1 MIKQVALLWEKNK
14 NDLREA
20 IKNGVVSTIQN
31 EEYLGGSVDDYK
43 KLIRAIIKYVLNN
56 NDDDGDAEFNTKNI
70 VEIDNGDYQGTLLFM
85 FHVDTYQPSAY
96 DYIITTISYGSC
108 SGCDALQGA
117 FCCPTVDAIVD
128 SLMSIC
134 LHLCQHMK
142 KPYLGGW
149 YLEDWDEECQWE

>member
-14 NDLREA
+14 NDLREV
-20 IKNGVVSTIQN
+20 IKNSVVSTIQN
-31 EEYLGGSVDDYK
+31 EEYLGASVDDYK
-43 KLIRAIIKYVLNN
+43 KLIGAIIKYVLNN
-56 NDDDGDAEFNTKNI
+56 NDDDGDPEFNTTNI
-70 VEIDNGDYQGTLLFM
+70 TEIDNGDYQGTLLFM

-96 DYIITTISYGSC
+96 DYIITTVDYGTC

-117 FCCPTVDAIVD
+117 FRCPTVDAIVD

-149 YLEDWDEECQWE
+149 YLEDWDEECEWK

>member
-14 NDLREA
+14 DNLREV
-20 IKNGVVSTIQN
+20 IKSSIVSTIQK
-31 EEYLGGSVDDYK
+31 EEDLEESVDDYK
-43 KLIRAIIKYVLNN
+43 KLIRAIIKYIFNN
-56 NDDDGDAEFNTKNI
+56 NDNGPEFNTENI
-70 VEIDNGDYQGTLLFM
+70 AEIDNGDYQGTLLFM
-85 FHVDTYQPSAY
+85 FHVDTYQPFAY
-96 DYIITTISYGSC
+96 DYIITTIDYGSC

-117 FCCPTVDAIVD
+117 FCYPTVDAIVD

-149 YLEDWDEECQWE
+149 YLEDWDEECEWE

>member
-1 MIKQVALLWEKNK
+1 MIKQVALLWERNK
-14 NDLREA
+14 NNLREV
-20 IKNGVVSTIQN
+20 IKNSVVSTIRK

-43 KLIRAIIKYVLNN
+43 QLIRAIIKYVLND
-56 NDDDGDAEFNTKNI
+56 NDTGIKFNTKNI
-70 VEIDNGDYQGTLLFM
+70 VEIDNGHYQGTLLFV
-85 FHVDTYQPSAY
+85 FHLDMYQPPAY
-96 DYIITTISYGSC
+96 NYIITTVDYGSC

-149 YLEDWDEECQWE
+149 YLEDWDEECEWK

>member
-1 MIKQVALLWEKNK
+1 MIKQIALLWEKNK
-14 NDLREA
+14 NDLREV

-56 NDDDGDAEFNTKNI
+56 NDDDGDPEFNTTNI
-70 VEIDNGDYQGTLLFM
+70 TEIDNGDYQGTLLFM

-96 DYIITTISYGSC
+96 DYIITTVDYGTC

-117 FCCPTVDAIVD
+117 FRCPTLDAIVD

-149 YLEDWDEECQWE
+149 YLEEWDEECEWK

>member
-14 NDLREA
+14 DNLREI
-20 IKNGVVSTIQN
+20 IKNGVISTIQN
-31 EEYLGGSVDDYK
+31 GEYLGGSVDDYK
-43 KLIRAIIKYVLNN
+43 KLITAIIKSVLNN
-56 NDDDGDAEFNTKNI
+56 NDDNLEFNTKNI
-70 VEIDNGDYQGTLLFM
+70 TEIDNGHYQGTLLFM
-85 FHVDTYQPSAY
+85 FHVDTYQPSACE
-96 DYIITTISYGSC
+96 YIITTVDYGSC

-117 FCCPTVDAIVD
+117 LCCPTVDGIVD

-149 YLEDWDEECQWE
+149 HLDFWDEECEWE

>member
-14 NDLREA
+14 DNLREV
-20 IKNGVVSTIQN
+20 IKNGIVSAIQN

-43 KLIRAIIKYVLNN
+43 KLIGAIIKYVLNN
-56 NDDDGDAEFNTKNI
+56 DDPDPEFNTKNI
-70 VEIDNGDYQGTLLFM
+70 TEIDNGHYQGTLLFM
-85 FHVDTYQPSAY
+85 FYVDTYQPSAY
-96 DYIITTISYGSC
+96 DYIITTVDYGTC

-117 FCCPTVDAIVD
+117 FRCPTVDAIVD

-149 YLEDWDEECQWE
+149 YLEDWDEECEWK

>member
-20 IKNGVVSTIQN
+20 IKTGVVSTIQN
-31 EEYLGGSVDDYK
+31 EEYLNGSVDDYK
-43 KLIRAIIKYVLNN
+43 KLIGAIIKYVLNN
-56 NDDDGDAEFNTKNI
+56 HDTGIKFNTKNI
-70 VEIDNGDYQGTLLFM
+70 TEIDNGDYQGTLLFM

-96 DYIITTISYGSC
+96 DYIITTVDYGSC

-149 YLEDWDEECQWE
+149 YLEDWDEECQ

>member
-14 NDLREA
+14 NDLREI

-31 EEYLGGSVDDYK
+31 EEYLGGSDDYK
-43 KLIRAIIKYVLNN
+43 KLIGAIIKSILNN
-56 NDDDGDAEFNTKNI
+56 NDDSLEFNTKNI
-70 VEIDNGDYQGTLLFM
+70 TEIDNGHYQGTLLFM

-96 DYIITTISYGSC
+96 DYIITTVDYGSC

-117 FCCPTVDAIVD
+117 FRSSTVDAIVD

-149 YLEDWDEECQWE
+149 YLEEWDEECEWK